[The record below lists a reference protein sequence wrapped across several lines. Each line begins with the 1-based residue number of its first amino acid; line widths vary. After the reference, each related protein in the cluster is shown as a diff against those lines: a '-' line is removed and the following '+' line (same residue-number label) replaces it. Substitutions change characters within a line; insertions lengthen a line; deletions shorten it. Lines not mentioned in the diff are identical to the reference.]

1 MRQITSALALLTLV
15 IVSSPSVLAQDDGR
29 VKLAHELL
37 EKMGVRQL
45 IDSAYDQMVKMQ
57 RDMAAQ
63 GAAMSGGGAEASKNI
78 EPMMKE
84 VSDLIRRELSFD
96 VLAPEMSRIY
106 ADAFTIEELRAIIA
120 FFDSP
125 AGKTF
130 AARMPEMQT
139 KAMMISQTR
148 AMALMPKVQEIAKK
162 YMKEER

>member
-1 MRQITSALALLTLV
+1 MMRQITSALVVLALMT
-15 IVSSPSVLAQDDGR
+15 VSSSSLLAQDDGR

-45 IDSAYDQMVKMQ
+45 LDSGFDQMMKMQ

-63 GAAMSGGGAEASKNI
+63 GAAMSGGAEASKSI

-84 VSDLIRRELSFD
+84 IGELFRRELSFD

-106 ADAFTIEELRAIIA
+106 ADAFTIEELRAIIG

-125 AGKTF
+125 AGKIF
-130 AARMPEMQT
+130 AAKMPEMQT

-162 YMKEER
+162 YMPKQ